1 MTGKHVQEI
10 SLKDLFATLISVNAA
25 VNSVAGIN
33 SWRISTGKIR
43 LQYFD
48 EELAQE
54 IPYAPSKDVGNN
66 KSVWSQLHF
75 GILFPVLKKIGQMAS
90 PSVLEKIVFSEEEA
104 RKYFRF
110 LDDLRQHLDAH
121 RKYIEL
127 LNAIVSELSLES
139 RELPKDLAKMSKYT
153 GSVDCFLTGM
163 IFHLPEFPVALCEGL
178 HGLQRK
184 DNKESHLML
193 WKSWLGCLPSD
204 IKDLHPCLKD
214 LLKAAR
220 RNDILGRIIQS
231 YYADVYGYSYEELG
245 IPFQAHIYY
254 MEKSVSKHELDVSR
268 VPTLHQRTLEYF
280 CGELSSCPIS
290 PLGDVTSAEM
300 ISLYSSWYRSPRV
313 VEMVTASFAGAAE
326 ESAERIVQLMEDIYK
341 LSEGQLD
348 LRKVTFT
355 TNHLRSDDLL
365 RRLGRLTMIMD
376 VLAGGLGSH
385 LSGEGLRN
393 LATKIWSSEARMKMW
408 GQSNQYF
415 PGEWQAF
422 PEFCRDI
429 AALVYAAALYLE
441 DCQEKSGFKE
451 DGGKYVAEKGRSGVL
466 KDLAS
471 LIKGSSHYE
480 EIRRLLREHRETL
493 LSSDGSTLNVP
504 VLQTISMSFGLCK
517 PQPIAIPLAEILRGL
532 PRLVYRDN
540 VLRIQY
546 QEGEDQGAWEIRIP
560 SSSEE
565 SPRVRC
571 FEQNVE
577 QDKIPYPDGY
587 ELLWSDGAKILLPKI
602 GRESYDL
609 CGQSESA
616 HAGEVIGYGCSV
628 FHSTLQLV
636 QLIAALLG
644 GKKKVLEE
652 IRAHF
657 FSLNAQF
664 HHRYYLAK
672 YQSAQILEAVGE
684 RRKLSYLQWISHHF
698 KTSSLLNGEEYAHT
712 QAFLASVENDKD
724 ANFSFYSKRLA
735 CLAIRNPKLYPC
747 CSKTRRKLSP
757 RASFY
762 DGREVILTS
771 KCVVELPSFFSS
783 FLAK

>member
-1 MTGKHVQEI
+1 MKGKHIQEI

-25 VNSVAGIN
+25 VSSVAGIN
-33 SWRISTGKIR
+33 SWRVPTGKIR
-43 LQYFD
+43 LQHFD

-54 IPYAPSKDVGNN
+54 IPYAPSKNVGNN
-66 KSVWSQLHF
+66 KSVWAQLHF

-90 PSVLEKIVFSEEEA
+90 QSSLEKIVFSEEEA

-121 RKYIEL
+121 QKYIEL
-127 LNAIVSELSLES
+127 LNAIFSELSSEAK
-139 RELPKDLAKMSKYT
+139 ELPKNLAKMGKYR

-163 IFHLPEFPVALCEGL
+163 IFHLPESPVALCEALQGL
-178 HGLQRK
+178 ERMG
-184 DNKESHLML
+184 NKESHLTL

-204 IKDLHPCLKD
+204 INDLHPCLKD

-245 IPFQAHIYY
+245 IPSQAHIYY
-254 MEKSVSKHELDVSR
+254 MEKSVSKKEQEVSGA
-268 VPTLHQRTLEYF
+268 PTLHQRTLEYF
-280 CGELSSCPIS
+280 CRELSSCPIS
-290 PLGDVTSAEM
+290 PTGDVTSSEM

-326 ESAERIVQLMEDIYK
+326 EAAECIVQLMEDIYK
-341 LSEGQLD
+341 LSEEQLD
-348 LRKVTFT
+348 LRKVIFT
-355 TNHLRSDDLL
+355 TNHLCSGDLL

-376 VLAGGLGSH
+376 VLSGGLDCH
-385 LSGEGLRN
+385 LSGKELRK
-393 LATKIWSSEARMKMW
+393 LATKIWSSEDRVQMW

-415 PGEWQAF
+415 PGDWQAF
-422 PEFCRDI
+422 PQFCQDI

-441 DCQEKSGFKE
+441 DCQEESRLEGNGEE
-451 DGGKYVAEKGRSGVL
+451 DVAEKGRSEAL
-466 KDLAS
+466 KYLAG
-471 LIKGSSHYE
+471 LIKGSSHYKE
-480 EIRRLLREHRETL
+480 MKRLLGAHRETL
-493 LSSDGSTLNVP
+493 LSSSAMNVP
-504 VLQTISMSFGLCK
+504 ILQTISMSFGLCK

-532 PRLVYRDN
+532 PWLVYRDN
-540 VLRIQY
+540 VLQIQY
-546 QEGEDQGAWEIRIP
+546 QEGEEQGTWEIRIP
-560 SSSEE
+560 PSSEQ
-565 SPRVRC
+565 SPKVRC
-571 FEQNVE
+571 FNQIVE
-577 QDKIPYPDGY
+577 EDKIPYPDGY
-587 ELLWSDGAKILLPKI
+587 ELFWPDGASILLPKV

-636 QLIAALLG
+636 QVIAALLG
-644 GKKKVLEE
+644 GREQVLEE

-672 YQSAQILEAVGE
+672 YQSAQILEAIGK
-684 RRKLSYLQWISHHF
+684 RRKLSYPRWITRHF
-698 KTSSLLNGEEYAHT
+698 KNSFSLLNAQEYAHT
-712 QAFLASVENDKD
+712 QAFLTSIENDES
-724 ANFSFYSKRLA
+724 ANFSFYGKRLA
-735 CLAIRNPKLYPC
+735 CLGIRNPKLYPYC
-747 CSKTRRKLSP
+747 PKAKRKLSP

-771 KCVVELPSFFSS
+771 KCVVELPSFLSN